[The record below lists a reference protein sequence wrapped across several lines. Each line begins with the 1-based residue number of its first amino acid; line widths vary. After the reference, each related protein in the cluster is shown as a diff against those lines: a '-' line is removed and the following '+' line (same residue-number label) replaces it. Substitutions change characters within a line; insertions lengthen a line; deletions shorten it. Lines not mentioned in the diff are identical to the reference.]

1 MSKKIAFIYP
11 GQGSQKI
18 GMGKDF
24 FDNSK
29 EAKEIIQSVSE
40 TSKID
45 FEKLMFEPN
54 DDLSKTEFTQP
65 AIFLVS
71 TIANKLL
78 SDNIDNKP
86 LFVLGHSLGEFSA
99 LNGAGVLSIN
109 DGVNLVNKRGQLMQ
123 KDCSDIEA
131 GMMVVLGVSDE
142 IVEEICQ
149 KQQDEGKKV
158 WPANYNSDGQIVVA
172 GLKVDL
178 KIVEPIFKKAGAK
191 RAMLLDMSVASHCP
205 LLLNASKAL
214 KDDLNSMLK
223 DDFNTSVVSN
233 VTAKKYNTK
242 AEAVKLLTKQLIM
255 PVLYKQSI
263 LNYDNE
269 VDLYIELGGSVLKG
283 INRKITKTPTLSITD
298 MKSLEA
304 VIKELL

>member
-78 SDNIDNKP
+78 SDHIDNKP